1 MGEEEATLA
10 ETPCKLEVD
19 GQFPTELR
27 GTLRLTASGVT
38 HVLLEGKQRRYPIG
52 TVLRVEKHDQHR
64 FWKKAGPC
72 VELLFTNGQK
82 LTFSCRNDSTRRAF
96 VDAAQKAIDDHA
108 TALAKQSLMGAG
120 ASLLLPVERKDMAP
134 CVEGLTEL
142 QAKLVT
148 AGAWTADERE
158 AVHYAAERGRAV
170 YKQLLEEAPADH
182 DKLEKVR
189 EEHLTNFR
197 GGYDWALETFVKTQD
212 GFAEFNAQADR
223 CASLAPPE
231 KPRQTTKQLKELY
244 GAGAVSALGPFKS
257 LLDESRGAF
266 AAESISVAPLKKM
279 TRAIEKSML
288 RADAARRGEVDDILD
303 VVRGMVT
310 CDSMTDLGAALKFF
324 SEADGW
330 EIVRVKNRFA
340 APSSGGWA
348 DCLLNIV
355 RSDDPRQ
362 HVCEVQLVHKKM
374 LVLRGKDLGGHDA
387 YNRYRT
393 ADEMLLAISGGRDV
407 FAPVRNAVGKLKALG
422 VVTPRTPDLPRIGAG
437 ASLKADTRA
446 ALDLAH
452 KAVRLGDAAPS
463 LVIAAYTCTHDAEK
477 LRERL
482 RELVPPDT
490 PFVGVSSC
498 RGVVANGQWFS
509 SSKSKALGL
518 WAISD
523 DRGDYRVV
531 HILELGDD
539 TQQVVADRVA
549 AKMEGRSMPQFVL
562 CFSRL
567 GFSEAVLK
575 GIKSV
580 VDASVPVFGGTAATN
595 DTFDPKYAKWSQFS
609 SEEERCSKNGVVLV
623 LGWSSVEVACY
634 MSSGFE
640 PTEQKGVATKTSG
653 STILEIDG
661 RPAMTVY
668 DEWTR
673 QSGEVIVGLTT
684 GSIDTTTEAIDSE
697 LRPIGVP
704 LDDADK
710 EFRVLHPLSVDSATG
725 SLTLGGSVAEGTNLT
740 LLAAEAKTLVN
751 NICEVSSALVKSDAQ
766 KRLGV
771 DASSAVEECLGAF
784 MIFCG
789 GLVKALQ
796 DDMEERW
803 EELADPGGKR
813 EALGMCAFGEQ
824 GPRGHGNLMVGA
836 LLFSNK
842 PVRPTRVEP
851 S

>member
-1 MGEEEATLA
+1 MGCSFSDQKSSQESLTVVVHGSSHASRDVL
-10 ETPCKLEVD
+10 
-19 GQFPTELR
+19 GQQSE
-27 GTLRLTASGVT
+27 
-38 HVLLEGKQRRYPIG
+38 
-52 TVLRVEKHDQHR
+52 
-64 FWKKAGPC
+64 
-72 VELLFTNGQK
+72 
-82 LTFSCRNDSTRRAF
+82 STR
-96 VDAAQKAIDDHA
+96 H
-108 TALAKQSLMGAG
+108 LMGTG
-120 ASLLLPVERKDMAP
+120 ASLLVLPDGTTWPDGDLRDGMAS
-134 CVEGLTEL
+134 CVESLTEL
-142 QAKLVT
+142 QAKLVS
-148 AGAWTADERE
+148 AGAWTAENRE
-158 AVHYAAERGRAV
+158 GLSTALDDSRRV
-170 YKQLLEEAPADH
+170 YSKLIDEAPAH
-182 DKLEKVR
+182 R
-189 EEHLTNFR
+189 EEMQKLRRTLLADFR
-197 GGYDWALETFVKTQD
+197 EGYDWVLEKFVKTED
-212 GFAEFNAQADR
+212 GFAEFNVQADR
-223 CASLAPPE
+223 CASNTPQH
-231 KPRQTTKQLKELY
+231 KPRQTTQQLEQLY
-244 GAGAVSALGPFKS
+244 ETGAVSAREPFKS
-257 LLDESRGAF
+257 LLDAAGAKL
-266 AAESISVAPLKKM
+266 AAAKIEMAPLKKM
-279 TRAIEKSML
+279 TRTIEKSML
-288 RADAARRGEVDDILD
+288 RPDAARRGEVDDILD
-303 VVRGMVT
+303 VVRGMVI
-310 CDSMTDLGAALKFF
+310 CRNMRELGTALKFF

-330 EIVRVKNRFA
+330 KIVRVKNRFA
-340 APSSGGWA
+340 DGAQTSGGWA

-355 RSDDPRQ
+355 RSDDPHQ
-362 HVCEVQLVHKKM
+362 HVCEVQLVYKKL
-374 LVLRGKDLGGHDA
+374 LVLRSEDMGGHDA
-387 YNRYRT
+387 YNQYRR
-393 ADEMLLAISGGRDV
+393 ADELLLVLNEKDV
-407 FAPVRNAVGKLKALG
+407 FAPVHRAVGKLKALG
-422 VVTPRTPDLPRIGAG
+422 LPRIAAG
-437 ASLKADTRA
+437 ASLKADTQK

-452 KAVRLGDAAPS
+452 SALRLGGAAPS

-477 LRERL
+477 VRARL

-498 RGVVANGQWFS
+498 RGVVANGQWCS

-523 DRGDYRVV
+523 DRGDYGVV
-531 HILELGDD
+531 HIQDLGDPD
-539 TQQVVADRVA
+539 DARRVIDAQQVVADKVTA
-549 AKMEGRSMPQFVL
+549 ATTGRPMPQFVL
-562 CFSRL
+562 CFSAL

-580 VDASVPVFGGTAATN
+580 VGAVPVFGGTAADN
-595 DTFDPKYAKWSQFS
+595 ELKKPYKWSQFS
-609 SEEERCSKNGVVLV
+609 SEEEGCSMNGVVLV

-634 MSSGFE
+634 MSSGFQ
-640 PTEQKGVATKTSG
+640 PTEQKGVATKTDG

-673 QSGEVIVGLTT
+673 ASGEVVVGLTT
-684 GSIDTTTEAIDSE
+684 GSIDTTTEDIAGE

-704 LDDADK
+704 LDDEDK
-710 EFRVLHPLSVDSATG
+710 EFRVLHPLSVDSVAG
-725 SLTLGGSVAEGTNLT
+725 SLMVGGWVAEGTKLT
-740 LLAAEAKTLVN
+740 LLAAEAETLVN

-771 DASSAVEECLGAF
+771 DASGAVEECLGAF

>member
-1 MGEEEATLA
+1 MGCSFSDQKSSQESLTVVVHGSSHASRDVL
-10 ETPCKLEVD
+10 
-19 GQFPTELR
+19 GQQSE
-27 GTLRLTASGVT
+27 
-38 HVLLEGKQRRYPIG
+38 
-52 TVLRVEKHDQHR
+52 
-64 FWKKAGPC
+64 
-72 VELLFTNGQK
+72 
-82 LTFSCRNDSTRRAF
+82 STR
-96 VDAAQKAIDDHA
+96 H
-108 TALAKQSLMGAG
+108 LMGTG
-120 ASLLLPVERKDMAP
+120 ASLLVLPDGTTWPDGDLRDGMAS
-134 CVEGLTEL
+134 CVESLTEL
-142 QAKLVT
+142 QAKLVS
-148 AGAWTADERE
+148 AGAWTAENRE
-158 AVHYAAERGRAV
+158 GLSTALDDSRRV
-170 YKQLLEEAPADH
+170 YSKLIDEAPAH
-182 DKLEKVR
+182 R
-189 EEHLTNFR
+189 EEMQKLRRTLLADFR
-197 GGYDWALETFVKTQD
+197 EGYDWVLEKFVKTED

-223 CASLAPPE
+223 CASNAPQH
-231 KPRQTTKQLKELY
+231 KPRQTTQQLEQLY
-244 GAGAVSALGPFKS
+244 ETGAVSAREPFKS
-257 LLDESRGAF
+257 LLDAAGAKL
-266 AAESISVAPLKKM
+266 AAAKIEMAPLKKM
-279 TRAIEKSML
+279 TRTIEKSML
-288 RADAARRGEVDDILD
+288 RPDAARRGEVDDILD
-303 VVRGMVT
+303 VVRGMVI
-310 CDSMTDLGAALKFF
+310 CRNMRELGTALKFF

-330 EIVRVKNRFA
+330 KIVRVKNRFA
-340 APSSGGWA
+340 DGAQTSGGWA

-355 RSDDPRQ
+355 RSDDPHQ
-362 HVCEVQLVHKKM
+362 HVCEVQLVYKKM
-374 LVLRGKDLGGHDA
+374 LVLRSEDMGGHDA
-387 YNRYRT
+387 YNQYRR
-393 ADEMLLAISGGRDV
+393 ADELLLVLNEKDV
-407 FAPVRNAVGKLKALG
+407 FAPVHRAVGKLKALG
-422 VVTPRTPDLPRIGAG
+422 LPRIAAG
-437 ASLKADTRA
+437 ASLKADTQK

-452 KAVRLGDAAPS
+452 SALRLGGAAPS

-477 LRERL
+477 VRARL

-498 RGVVANGQWFS
+498 RGVVANGQWCS

-523 DRGDYRVV
+523 DRGDYGVV
-531 HILELGDD
+531 HIQDLGDPD
-539 TQQVVADRVA
+539 DARRVIDAQQVVADKVTA
-549 AKMEGRSMPQFVL
+549 ATTGRPMPQFVL
-562 CFSRL
+562 CFSAL

-580 VDASVPVFGGTAATN
+580 VGAVPVFGGTAADN
-595 DTFDPKYAKWSQFS
+595 ELKKPYKWSQFS
-609 SEEERCSKNGVVLV
+609 SEEEGCSMNGVVLV

-634 MSSGFE
+634 MSSGFQ
-640 PTEQKGVATKTSG
+640 PTEQKGVATKTDG

-673 QSGEVIVGLTT
+673 ASGEVVVGLTT
-684 GSIDTTTEAIDSE
+684 GSIDTTTEDIAGE

-704 LDDADK
+704 LDDEDK
-710 EFRVLHPLSVDSATG
+710 EFRVLHPLSVDSAAG
-725 SLTLGGSVAEGTNLT
+725 SLTVGGWVAEGTKLT
-740 LLAAEAKTLVN
+740 LLAAEAETLVN

-771 DASSAVEECLGAF
+771 DASGAVEECLGAF

-803 EELADPGGKR
+803 EELATRRGKR